1 MSAFFDE
8 DRYRD
13 AVPGLAGGT
22 VGGLATERHNAGG
35 LRIEVE
41 LADEV
46 LTRDRGARP
55 RLDELLLDS
64 RKLRVAFDDDDAVG
78 YSIQEWSDGGIETG
92 LPVVD
97 EPFNFGIR
105 VGFEEYS

>member
-13 AVPGLAGGT
+13 AVPRLAGGT
-22 VGGLATERHNAGG
+22 VGGLATERHDAGG

-46 LTRDRGARP
+46 LTCHRGARP

-78 YSIQEWSDGGIETG
+78 YSIQEWGDGAIETG
-92 LPVVD
+92 LPVVN